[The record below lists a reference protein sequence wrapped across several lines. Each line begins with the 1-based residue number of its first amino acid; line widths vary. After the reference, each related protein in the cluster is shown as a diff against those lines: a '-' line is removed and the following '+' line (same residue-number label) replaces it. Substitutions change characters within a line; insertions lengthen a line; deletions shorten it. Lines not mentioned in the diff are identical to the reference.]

1 MNLAR
6 LAASGLLL
14 CLTVVTLA
22 QAPASNA
29 AEARNVIREG
39 ADAKDPTIRI
49 QAIQA
54 AGLIGAS
61 DEVLTKLEGFL
72 SDGNVNVRVAAVKA
86 LTDLKSPMSIPA
98 LESSLQHDQ
107 APEVQFAAAKALY
120 TMNDPAGRAW
130 LLALY
135 NGTEKANSDV
145 LHSQA
150 RKFFGNFHSL
160 ESAGTFVVSQGLGY
174 VPVPGVGAGFS
185 AVTDLLTDPN
195 LSPRAATLLMIAREK
210 DPQIDVLLMQAL
222 KDPDWSVRAS
232 AAQMIAYTARV
243 SLREDLVPLLTDKNV
258 KVRFRAAGAYL
269 HLATL
274 EKSNSASLGHK

>member
-6 LAASGLLL
+6 LAVSSLFLSL
-14 CLTVVTLA
+14 SIPTLA
-22 QAPASNA
+22 QAPAKNVTA
-29 AEARNVIREG
+29 ARSVIREG
-39 ADAKDPTIRI
+39 ADSKDPTVRI

-54 AGLIGAS
+54 AGLIGPN
-61 DEVLTKLEGFL
+61 DEVLTRLQSFL

-86 LTDLKSPMSIPA
+86 LTDLKATSSIP
-98 LESSLQHDQ
+98 ELQRVLQNDQ

-120 TMNDPAGRAW
+120 TLNDPAGRTW
-130 LLALY
+130 LLGLY
-135 NGTEKANSDV
+135 NGTEKATSDM

-160 ESAGTFVVSQGLGY
+160 ESAGTFIVSQGLGY
-174 VPVPGVGAGFS
+174 VPVPGAGAGFS

-195 LSPRAATLLMIAREK
+195 LSARAAALLMLARER
-210 DPQIDVLLMQAL
+210 DPQIDILLMQAL

-243 SLREDLVPLLTDKNV
+243 SLREDLVPLLTDKND

-269 HLATL
+269 HLALATKDSPSPAK
-274 EKSNSASLGHK
+274 E

>member
-14 CLTVVTLA
+14 CLSVATLA

-54 AGLIGAS
+54 AGLIGAN

-86 LTDLKSPMSIPA
+86 LTDLKFPMSIPA
-98 LESSLQHDQ
+98 LQSTLEHDP

-120 TMNDPAGRAW
+120 TMNDPTGRAW

-269 HLATL
+269 HLALVT
-274 EKSNSASLGHK
+274 KDGSHPTQK